1 MSERLITVITPFYNS
16 SECMNKPIESMLNQT
31 YQNWEWICVD
41 DCSTDDT
48 LAKLQEIAKKD
59 SRIKVIAKDK
69 NGGNSASSLN
79 YGIQYCTGTHVQL
92 LGHDDKLSFDLLEK
106 LVNKIDSTNAD
117 IIIPD
122 AEIDN
127 SAISP
132 DIKNFKMIGIMD
144 EKGWDNTSINRDII
158 LTGKEAAEYSIG
170 WRIHAW
176 ACFSTEILKNC
187 GKVDEEC
194 NNGDEYYARIWFL
207 NANKVVFS
215 EGTYY
220 YLRKKDS
227 ISNNFCVK
235 YFDIFKT
242 EEKLLKLVYKN
253 KFKKNVILRCKKEL
267 LNRYTYYYIKYECN
281 KDKFSDEEQKE
292 IKQILQYAS
301 KLFYQYCLLS
311 FPKECIKFFKYIMYV
326 KVWRKLDKKLRRK
339 GYIQ

>member
-79 YGIQYCTGTHVQL
+79 YGIPYCTGTHVQL
-92 LGHDDKLSFDLLEK
+92 LGHDDRLSFDLLEK
-106 LVNKIDSTNAD
+106 IVNKIDSTNAD

-132 DIKNFKMIGIMD
+132 DIKNFKMIGVMD
-144 EKGWDNTSINRDII
+144 EKGLDNTSINRDII

-187 GKVDEEC
+187 GKIDEEC
-194 NNGDEYYARIWFL
+194 INGDEYYARIWFL
-207 NANKVVFS
+207 NAKKVVFS

-227 ISNNFCVK
+227 ISNKLCVK
-235 YFDIFKT
+235 CFDIFKT

-267 LNRYTYYYIKYECN
+267 LNRYTY
-281 KDKFSDEEQKE
+281 
-292 IKQILQYAS
+292 
-301 KLFYQYCLLS
+301 
-311 FPKECIKFFKYIMYV
+311 
-326 KVWRKLDKKLRRK
+326 
-339 GYIQ
+339 